1 MAGVSLEVLE
11 VMRVPTGGGAGNEVR
26 KPGLVV
32 CFVFFSVERLHLP
45 KCIHHRRT
53 SALHVWPLVM

>member
-1 MAGVSLEVLE
+1 VAGVSLEVSE
-11 VMRVPTGGGAGNEVR
+11 VMRVPTGGGVGNEVR

-32 CFVFFSVERLHLP
+32 SFVFVPVERLHLP
-45 KCIHHRRT
+45 KWTHRRRT